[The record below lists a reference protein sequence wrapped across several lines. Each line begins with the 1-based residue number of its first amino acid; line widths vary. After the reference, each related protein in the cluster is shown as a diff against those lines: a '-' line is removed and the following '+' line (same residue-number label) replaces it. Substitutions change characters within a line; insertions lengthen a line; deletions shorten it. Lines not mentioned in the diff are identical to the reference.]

1 MLVNVT
7 VLSESKG
14 PSSSWHRQLT
24 TIPPTNQKHS
34 NLRHA
39 FKPPSAGS
47 PQSFNHPT
55 IFIVCGS
62 GSSGSVVARRLAES
76 DDVSV
81 LLLEAGGTD
90 ELPSVRDAGQWL
102 ANVGTERDWGFQA
115 APNRLLN
122 GRRLSLSA
130 GKVLGGSSSINAM
143 IWSRGHKN
151 DWEYFAEESGDPRWR
166 YESVLGLYRRLED

>member
-1 MLVNVT
+1 M
-7 VLSESKG
+7 K
-14 PSSSWHRQLT
+14 RQ
-24 TIPPTNQKHS
+24 
-34 NLRHA
+34 
-39 FKPPSAGS
+39 GS
-47 PQSFNHPT
+47 PRKGVVLTLNAPHRHRTQCIQRSFIIMAPTTDSNSTNESETPEFEARIQATQRSGAELQSSYD
-55 IFIVCGS
+55 FIVCGS

-90 ELPSVRDAGQWL
+90 DLPSVRDAGQWL
-102 ANVGTERDWGFQA
+102 ANVRTELDWGFQT

-151 DWEYFAEESGDPRWR
+151 DW
-166 YESVLGLYRRLED
+166 